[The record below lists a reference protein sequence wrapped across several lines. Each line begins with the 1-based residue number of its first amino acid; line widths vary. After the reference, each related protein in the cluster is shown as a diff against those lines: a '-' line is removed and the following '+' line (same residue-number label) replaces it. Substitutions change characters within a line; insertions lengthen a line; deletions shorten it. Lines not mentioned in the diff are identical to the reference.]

1 MLRFLKLLKCDDFLE
16 VIVLSLHLLVQF
28 LVELLILLLI
38 LWHLQDIL
46 VDDEADL
53 VEDEDDDEVDLVEVE
68 VVDDD
73 EEVGNIEKNA
83 GT

>member
-1 MLRFLKLLKCDDFLE
+1 
-16 VIVLSLHLLVQF
+16 
-28 LVELLILLLI
+28 
-38 LWHLQDIL
+38 L

-53 VEDEDDDEVDLVEVE
+53 VEDEDDEVDLVEVE